1 MMNVEELM
9 AAYARAFEAHDADA
23 AAALWAYPAHVTADL
38 GSEVR
43 LTVVPDQP
51 TFLPMLHAL
60 MEKYR
65 RDGVKRIRT
74 LSLDV
79 KQLSP
84 RLCQVS
90 VQWGLLGLADLPL
103 YDFDNTYLVARF
115 EQHWRI
121 VSSIAPNELARYR
134 AFIGRG

>member
-1 MMNVEELM
+1 MMNVEELI
-9 AAYARAFEAHDADA
+9 AAYGQAFEAHDADA
-23 AAALWAYPAHVTADL
+23 AAALWAYPAHVTTDL
-38 GSEVR
+38 GGEVR
-43 LTVVPDQP
+43 LTVVPDAP
-51 TFLPMLHAL
+51 TFLPMLRAL

-65 RDGVKRIRT
+65 RDGVKRVRA

-90 VQWGLLGLADLPL
+90 VHWGLLGLADLPL
-103 YDFDNTYLVARF
+103 YDFDNVYTVARV
-115 EQHWRI
+115 EQEWKV
-121 VSSIAPNELARYR
+121 VSAVSPNELPRYR